1 MQRSGSVIIAKII
14 QDDGASM
21 TLSYRALMK
30 LLAAGQFVSEARRT
44 LLCEA
49 ERQRLSL
56 EGHTPRQPV
65 KRRLTYEDAYE
76 GDTSENEG
84 SPIPPSGT
92 VPFHMLEPEPLVIS
106 SDDEELG
113 EMEL

>member
-1 MQRSGSVIIAKII
+1 
-14 QDDGASM
+14 
-21 TLSYRALMK
+21 MK

-65 KRRLTYEDAYE
+65 KRRLTYEDASE
-76 GDTSENEG
+76 GDGGGRVVRWCWVNFQCRG
-84 SPIPPSGT
+84 
-92 VPFHMLEPEPLVIS
+92 VLQF
-106 SDDEELG
+106 
-113 EMEL
+113 